1 MNTHKG
7 FTTRAGSSVLRAA
20 RKHIKQV
27 NNMKLAE
34 MMNEEVEGAYA
45 EYMRRKNRK
54 RRLK

>member
-7 FTTRAGSSVLRAA
+7 FTTHAGSSALRSA
-20 RKHIKQV
+20 RKHIRQV
-27 NNMKLAE
+27 DGTKLAE

-54 RRLK
+54 RRSK

>member
-7 FTTRAGSSVLRAA
+7 FTTHAGSSALRAA
-20 RKHIKQV
+20 RKHIRQV

-45 EYMRRKNRK
+45 EYMRRKNK
-54 RRLK
+54 VRRSK

>member
-7 FTTRAGSSVLRAA
+7 FKTRAGSSALRAA
-20 RKHIKQV
+20 RKHIRQV
-27 NNMKLAE
+27 DGKKLVE

-54 RRLK
+54 RRSK

>member
-7 FTTRAGSSVLRAA
+7 FTTHAGSSALRSA
-20 RKHIKQV
+20 RKHIRQV
-27 NNMKLAE
+27 DCKKLAE

-54 RRLK
+54 RRSK

>member
-7 FTTRAGSSVLRAA
+7 FTTRAGSSAFRAA